1 MRRIDQLASMR
12 TFIAVVETGS
22 FSAAARKLRV
32 QQSTISRTVGAL
44 EEAYNAAL
52 LSRTTRKMKLTEAGH
67 AFLADSRK
75 ILSEVDDLN
84 ARMKRIHEEPKG
96 LLRIGLSTAF
106 GKLIVAPTLPEF
118 KQRFPGVT
126 LEVHHDDRLVD
137 IIAEGY
143 DVVIRVGRSDDSLIT
158 SRKIAVVK
166 RGLFGAKSL
175 IRKLGPITTPQDL
188 SRYPALL
195 FGERVP
201 VSPKWQLTKG
211 RSRVSVPITSV
222 TSVDQIDSLH
232 ALMSYGLGITYAPLF
247 LTDTGM
253 SGPPIERVLPDWDVI
268 HRLEPTSG
276 VYALFP
282 GGAKVSAKVRVFV
295 DFLVERMSAMR
306 V

>member
-1 MRRIDQLASMR
+1 MDRLASMR
-12 TFIAVVETGS
+12 TFIAVVESGS

-67 AFLADSRK
+67 AFLVESRR
-75 ILSEVDDLN
+75 ILAEVDDLDL
-84 ARMKRIHEEPKG
+84 RMKRTRDEPKG
-96 LLRIGLSTAF
+96 LLRIGLSTVF
-106 GKLIVAPTLPEF
+106 GKLLVVPALPEF
-118 KQRFPGVT
+118 KQRFPGIT
-126 LEVHHDDRLVD
+126 FEVRHDDRLVD

-143 DVVIRVGRSDDSLIT
+143 DVVIRIGRGEDSLIT
-158 SRKIAVVK
+158 SRRIAVVK

-175 IRKLGPITTPQDL
+175 IKKLGPIATPQDL
-188 SRYPALL
+188 ARYPALL
-195 FGERVP
+195 FGEQVP
-201 VSPKWQLTKG
+201 ASPKWQLAKG
-211 RSRVSVPITSV
+211 ASRVSVPIASV
-222 TSVDQIDSLH
+222 TSVDQLDSLY
-232 ALMSYGLGITYAPLF
+232 ALMRYGLGITYAPLF

-268 HRLEPTSG
+268 NRLKPTSG

-295 DFLVERMSAMR
+295 DFLVERMSAMS